1 MDEGTNQGEHQQH
14 GYYQYPSVPGH
25 PHHVVQQQMS
35 PARSPESFRRSTTQ
49 SVRRSRAQAPQTQ
62 APSRGGASRRRIHR
76 SSGTAASHHGI
87 HPSSTATTDPLQQ
100 NVALQ
105 FQQRA
110 LSPES
115 LRHVQSQQI
124 GYPTA
129 AQQQQYDT
137 GFLYGFDQS
146 GTAQMS
152 YGMSLPENLGGL
164 PSGARFGVPQ
174 QYFPSAD
181 DAESVSQYLSTQEQ
195 FAATYQQQQQQQ
207 RSPLNRRID
216 TNTMASFNPTGS
228 VGNMQ
233 QATLQNM
240 TNLEDAYNQY
250 RQAIITVFGYT
261 QRGHLNE
268 ASRLLLDLS
277 AWLIDNARDLGKILS
292 FFFKDHIR

>member
-1 MDEGTNQGEHQQH
+1 MDEGEHQQH

-25 PHHVVQQQMS
+25 PRRVVQQQMS
-35 PARSPESFRRSTTQ
+35 PARSPESFRRSATQ
-49 SVRRSRAQAPQTQ
+49 SVRRNRAQQPPQTQ
-62 APSRGGASRRRIHR
+62 AQAPNRGGASSRRRIHR

-87 HPSSTATTDPLQQ
+87 PPSSTTADPLQQ

-115 LRHVQSQQI
+115 VRHVQSQQI
-124 GYPTA
+124 GY
-129 AQQQQYDT
+129 QQQQYDT

-146 GTAQMS
+146 GTAQMT
-152 YGMSLPENLGGL
+152 YGISLAENLGGL
-164 PSGARFGVPQ
+164 PSGGVRFGVPQ

-181 DAESVSQYLSTQEQ
+181 VAENVSQYLSTQEQ
-195 FAATYQQQQQQQ
+195 LAAEYQHQQQ
-207 RSPLNRRID
+207 RSPLNRRTD
-216 TNTMASFNPTGS
+216 TSTMSSFNPTGS
-228 VGNMQ
+228 MGSMQ
-233 QATLQNM
+233 QQAVQNM

-250 RQAIITVFGYT
+250 RQALITVFGYT

-292 FFFKDHIR
+292 FFCP